1 MGLRSYGTPGWGR
14 LVTGLLDVL
23 GLLTIALIV
32 AVAMRL
38 LWLANKPNQ
47 KKERA

>member
-1 MGLRSYGTPGWGR
+1 M
-14 LVTGLLDVL
+14 TGFLDVL

-38 LWLANKPNQ
+38 LWLAVRPH
-47 KKERA
+47 